1 MVPKD
6 TLVVNM
12 RLRTS
17 FRTVPILRLQH
28 VRMLAISSLDMRQRQ
43 QPSSPLSPMPLE
55 WRLRRSQVRGPL
67 V

>member
-28 VRMLAISSLDMRQRQ
+28 VRMLAISSLDMRQRR

-55 WRLRRSQVRGPL
+55 WQFRRSQVRDPL

>member
-43 QPSSPLSPMPLE
+43 QLSSLLSPMPLE
-55 WRLRRSQVRGPL
+55 WRFRRSQVRDPL

>member
-6 TLVVNM
+6 TLVMNT

-28 VRMLAISSLDMRQRQ
+28 VRMLAIFSLTMRQQ
-43 QPSSPLSPMPLE
+43 Q
-55 WRLRRSQVRGPL
+55 WRVKSEHS
-67 V
+67 

>member
-55 WRLRRSQVRGPL
+55 WQFRRSQVRDPL